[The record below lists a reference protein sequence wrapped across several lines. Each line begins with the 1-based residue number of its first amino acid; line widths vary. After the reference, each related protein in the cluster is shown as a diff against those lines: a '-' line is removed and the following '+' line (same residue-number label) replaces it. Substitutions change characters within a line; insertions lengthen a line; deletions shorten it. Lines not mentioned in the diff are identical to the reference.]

1 MFSLRHLAVAATATL
16 VLAPAALAAKYAAI
30 ITNLGPIVVELDDE
44 KAPVTVENFLTYA
57 KDDFYNDTVF
67 HRVIPGFMIQGGGFD
82 HHGNYPGGLHQKGEG
97 HGIRPPI
104 TNEWRNGLSN
114 TRGTL
119 AMARLGNQP
128 DSATAQFFI
137 NLKDNGFLDQ
147 PRDGAGYAVFGKV
160 IGGMEV
166 VDAIAGVPTT
176 RVGGMGDVPR
186 EEVRIESVKE
196 LSKTEARN
204 FAATARLEAAR
215 KRVDAA
221 EAELAAAKQ
230 ELEAAEKAMA
240 EDAGE

>member
-1 MFSLRHLAVAATATL
+1 MISLRRVAVAAIASLTL
-16 VLAPAALAAKYAAI
+16 VPAAFATKYAAI
-30 ITNLGPIVVELDDE
+30 TTSLGPIVVELDDE
-44 KAPVTVENFLTYA
+44 KAPITVENFLTYA
-57 KDDFYNDTVF
+57 KDGFYDNTVF

-104 TNEWRNGLSN
+104 TNEWRNGLKN
-114 TRGTL
+114 MRGTL

-147 PRDGAGYAVFGKV
+147 PRDGAGYAVFGTV
-160 IGGMEV
+160 IGGMTV

-196 LSKTEARN
+196 LSRSEAEN
-204 FAATARLEAAR
+204 FASRARIEMAR
-215 KRVDAA
+215 KRVAAA
-221 EAELAAAKQ
+221 EAELAEARR
-230 ELEAAEKAMA
+230 ELEAAESEAKKG
-240 EDAGE
+240 AGE